1 MPIYEYACDACG
13 GRLEAMQKMS
23 EAPLSACPACG
34 APALRKLMSAAGVH
48 VKPSRTAKAAAPACG
63 AGACP
68 ACLPD

>member
-1 MPIYEYACDACG
+1 MPIYEYACDTCG

-23 EAPLSACPACG
+23 EVPLRVCPACG
-34 APALRKLMSAAGVH
+34 AAALRKLMSAAGVQ
-48 VKPSRTAKAAAPACG
+48 VKHATAPKADAPTCG

>member
-23 EAPLSACPACG
+23 EAPQRDCPACG
-34 APALRKLMSAAGVH
+34 RPTLRKLVSAAGVH
-48 VKPSRTAKAAAPACG
+48 VKQSAPARPAAAACG

-68 ACLPD
+68 VCLPE

>member
-23 EAPLSACPACG
+23 EVPLSTCPACG

-48 VKPSRTAKAAAPACG
+48 VKDAPRNAAPTCG

-68 ACLPD
+68 ACLAE